1 MVAFISAGSVFTEWM
16 DTFDPDSCEL
26 SEAADAL
33 RNLGS
38 VSSAGFGK
46 PQRPRYRLFK
56 PNEEWQ
62 RNLRKVAR
70 LRIGGHRSG
79 TLPNDDG
86 VPYTLCS
93 VAYDLCDVYELIVK
107 LDTDHLAQDLAQRAW
122 PYMQHRIRSCEKAL
136 RHSDDSVADPFERLL
151 IRGKMIRFVTWRSSA
166 WTHASEDPETIRG
179 ATTLCGGREAYHRHT
194 HQQWS
199 CYWCDSCY
207 RILRGEQPG
216 SQHDAIMSLL

>member
-1 MVAFISAGSVFTEWM
+1 M

-70 LRIGGHRSG
+70 LRIDGYRSD

-93 VAYDLCDVYELIVK
+93 VLQNSKRGTARIAARRNYVPIIGRRRPS
-107 LDTDHLAQDLAQRAW
+107 TSLAALATLRMTRGDATLK
-122 PYMQHRIRSCEKAL
+122 MTRS
-136 RHSDDSVADPFERLL
+136 
-151 IRGKMIRFVTWRSSA
+151 
-166 WTHASEDPETIRG
+166 
-179 ATTLCGGREAYHRHT
+179 
-194 HQQWS
+194 
-199 CYWCDSCY
+199 
-207 RILRGEQPG
+207 
-216 SQHDAIMSLL
+216 